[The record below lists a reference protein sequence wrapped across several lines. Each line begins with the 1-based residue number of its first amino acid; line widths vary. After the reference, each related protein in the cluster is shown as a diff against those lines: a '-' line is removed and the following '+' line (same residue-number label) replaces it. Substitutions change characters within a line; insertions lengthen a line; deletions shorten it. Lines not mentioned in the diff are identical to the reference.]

1 MECQHVQVDRRRVL
15 ALGMSALAASLF
27 GQQAA
32 AHNATATPTPTSSAP
47 GAKTATPAASPA
59 ASPVASGSTFVAT
72 IASLKFNPPEI
83 DIEAGTTVIWE
94 NKDVVSHTVTHKV
107 KVEDQLF
114 ASPYIEPG
122 QSFSFTFEKPGVY
135 PVYCI
140 PHPFMSQTVVVTE
153 KK

>member
-1 MECQHVQVDRRRVL
+1 MECQYVQIDRRRLL
-15 ALGMSALAASLF
+15 ALGVSALVGSL
-27 GQQAA
+27 GLHRSA
-32 AHNATATPTPTSSAP
+32 AHDP
-47 GAKTATPAASPA
+47 TATPAASPA
-59 ASPVASGSTFVAT
+59 ASPVASGPTFVST
-72 IASLKFNPPEI
+72 IVSLKFTPPEI

-94 NKDVVSHTVTHKV
+94 NRDVVSHTVTHKA

-122 QSFSFTFEKPGVY
+122 KSFSFTFEKPGTY
-135 PVYCI
+135 PVFCI

>member
-1 MECQHVQVDRRRVL
+1 MQVDRRRLL
-15 ALGMSALAASLF
+15 ALGMSALVGSL
-27 GQQAA
+27 GLQRAA
-32 AHNATATPTPTSSAP
+32 AHDATATPTSAGP
-47 GAKTATPAASPA
+47 AAGMADATPVASPAASPA
-59 ASPVASGSTFVAT
+59 ASGSTFVST
-72 IASLKFNPPEI
+72 IVSLKFTPPEI

-94 NKDVVSHTVTHKV
+94 NRDVVSHTVTHKA

-122 QSFSFTFEKPGVY
+122 KSFSFTFDKPGTY
-135 PVYCI
+135 PVFCI